1 MAASEGVGLLTGHN
15 ETAPCSWPGWQVVRA
30 KPLRHP
36 PMGMGSRE
44 VNPSAFRDGRLQLV
58 LMPGPLV
65 GTLNLNRQPG

>member
-1 MAASEGVGLLTGHN
+1 MQLAWVAGRPC
-15 ETAPCSWPGWQVVRA
+15 ETLAPSTN
-30 KPLRHP
+30 
-36 PMGMGSRE
+36 GMGSRE